1 MKISVVT
8 VVFNG
13 AETIADTVASISRQ
27 SHPDIEHIVIDGG
40 STDGT
45 LKIIKDSEWTP
56 HLVISETDKGLYDA
70 MNKGISYCSGEVIG
84 FLNADDFYEHGE
96 VLESVSEVFKEPEID
111 ACYADLVYVDA
122 NDLQDIK
129 RYWTSQEYKPGLFEK
144 GWMPAHPT
152 FFVRKSVYEK
162 YGGFDLRYRFQSDY
176 ELTARFMAV
185 EEIHTRYIPEIWVR
199 MRMGGTTNRSLSNI
213 VKGNLESYRACKR
226 LGLDM
231 KPWYFITKFAMR
243 IPQFFKRPDQ
253 AQ

>member
-13 AETIADTVASISRQ
+13 AATIAETLASLAQQ
-27 SHPDIEHIVIDGG
+27 SHDDIEHIVIDGA
-40 STDGT
+40 STDRT
-45 LKIIKDSEWTP
+45 LQIIQDSDWTP
-56 HLVISETDKGLYDA
+56 DVVVSESDQGLYDA
-70 MNKGISYCSGEVIG
+70 MNKGIALCSGEVIG
-84 FLNADDFYEHGE
+84 FLNADDMYEHGD
-96 VLESVSEVFKEPEID
+96 VLKTVAGVFEDSTID
-111 ACYADLVYVDA
+111 GCYADLVYVDTK
-122 NDLQDIK
+122 NIQSIK
-129 RYWTSQEYKPGLFEK
+129 RYWTSQPFQSGLFER

-162 YGGFDLRYRFQSDY
+162 YGSFDLRYRFQSDY

-185 EEIHTRYIPEIWVR
+185 NEIPTRYIPEVWVR

-213 VKGNLESYRACKR
+213 IRGNLESYRACKR

-253 AQ
+253 VP